1 MSMTEYLI
9 ITGDTCVWCDKVK
22 ALLDEKGKTYSTVS
36 IDDHPEI
43 FVVMKAIGAKT
54 VPQALKVVGGF
65 EATVGDLG

>member
-1 MSMTEYLI
+1 MSTTEYLI
-9 ITGDTCVWCDKVK
+9 ITGDTCLWCDKVK

-36 IDDHPEI
+36 IDDHPEL

-54 VPQALKVVGGF
+54 VPQVLKVVGGF